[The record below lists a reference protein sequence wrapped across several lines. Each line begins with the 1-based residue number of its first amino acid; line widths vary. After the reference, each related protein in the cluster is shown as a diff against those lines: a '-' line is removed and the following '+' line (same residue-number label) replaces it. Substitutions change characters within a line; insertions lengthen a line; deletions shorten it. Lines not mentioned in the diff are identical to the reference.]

1 MKPSQKAT
9 RYIRMKAFGNHFRVD
24 DDTANRLQTY
34 DSEVASVFQVP
45 GEDATDVAVN
55 YVGVV
60 KDILKLDYGPVH
72 TPVIL
77 LRCE

>member
-1 MKPSQKAT
+1 
-9 RYIRMKAFGNHFRVD
+9 MKAFGNHFRVD

-60 KDILKLDYGPVH
+60 KDILKFDYGPVH